1 MLKSSPLLFLFK
13 GCLTAALF
21 ISAAAVAAADGPPPA
36 AFGQPLVGL
45 SASELAAFN
54 AGLAQF
60 ETVETPA
67 TGLGPLYNGVSCVE
81 CHSTPTSGGAS
92 KFSVTRFGRME
103 GNQFDPLASL
113 DGSLLHSHATV
124 PALQEVV
131 PAEANVTAKRITTPS
146 YGDGLIDAVPDW
158 EIIANFFLSKP
169 DHVAGVVSL
178 LTEPGSSQIRVG
190 RFGWKAQH
198 ASLLAFAADALNN
211 EMGITNRLYPTPHA
225 PDGNTSLLA
234 QYISLTAPPE
244 DVVDPNTGK
253 SALDR
258 VTDFM
263 RFLAPPPPA
272 PPTSASLRG
281 KRLFSSVGCVACHTP
296 YYFTG
301 PSSSPALNFKALA
314 LYSDLLLH
322 DMGTLGDGI
331 GQAPATPS
339 EMRTAPLWGART
351 RTAYLHDGRAGTLD
365 TAIRDH
371 DGEAAISRDRYTAL
385 SLGDQQDLVAFLET
399 L

>member
-1 MLKSSPLLFLFK
+1 MLEPSRLLFLFN
-13 GCLTAALF
+13 GSL
-21 ISAAAVAAADGPPPA
+21 AAAVLISTAAIAAAETPPPK
-36 AFGQPLVGL
+36 AFGQPLRGL

-81 CHSTPTSGGAS
+81 CHSTPTSGGSS

-103 GNQFDPLASL
+103 GTQFDPLASL

-124 PALQEVV
+124 PALQEVL

-146 YGDGLIDAVPDW
+146 YGDGLIDAIPDW

-169 DHVAGVVSL
+169 DHVAGILSL
-178 LTEPGSSQIRVG
+178 VTEPGSSQLRVG

-198 ASLLAFAADALNN
+198 ASLLAFSADALNN

-244 DVVDPNTGK
+244 DVVDLATGK

-272 PPTSASLRG
+272 PPTCASLRG
-281 KRLFSSVGCVACHTP
+281 ERLFSRVGCVACHTP
-296 YYFTG
+296 RYFTG
-301 PSSSPALNFKALA
+301 PSSSPALNYKPLA

-331 GQAPATPS
+331 GQASATPS
-339 EMRTAPLWGART
+339 EMRTAPLWGVQMRAT
-351 RTAYLHDGRAGTLD
+351 YLHDGRAGTLD
-365 TAIRDH
+365 AAILDH
-371 DGEAAISRDRYTAL
+371 AGEAAISRDRYIAL
-385 SLGDQQDLVAFLET
+385 PPGEQQDLVAFLDT